1 MRKGCNAPDC
11 GARMLKLILID
22 LGRGI
27 VRKEY

>member
-1 MRKGCNAPDC
+1 MSKGYNTPDC